1 MATIEV
7 TFPSDGSPGKILKW
21 RVRSDT
27 MVAAGRIL
35 LLYRNA
41 SLAADAAAA
50 AADDDE
56 EAKEP
61 EKKLRATSF
70 GRVKQLLVKEGD
82 VIQPGQ
88 VIALLEGCTHP
99 TVMID
104 LCAECGAD
112 LRVQETS
119 KDGNTAG
126 VSQAS
131 VPMVHSIPELKV
143 CPELAEKIG
152 KEDKQRLLMDRKLVL
167 LVDLDQTIVH
177 TTNDNIPPN
186 LKDVFHFQLYGP
198 NSPWYHT
205 RLRPNTRH
213 FLSEMS
219 RLYELHICTFGA
231 RIYAHT
237 VASLLD
243 KDGVLFS
250 HRILSRDECF
260 DPASKTANL
269 KALFPCGDDLVCII
283 DDREDV
289 WQGCGNLVQVKP
301 YHFFRHT
308 GNINAPPGLEKADAL
323 RLPEPANANESCT
336 NDSQSKDNKNDAPEP
351 ETPLNEAK
359 QSLDHSVDPSVD
371 PSVNPSVDPSVD
383 SSVDPSAKETNYEDK
398 KDEKT
403 ENEVKETKNGKDE
416 NTKANA
422 EEDAESSVE
431 SNTAKEDDKTDKEV
445 TEVAPSVKTDKD
457 SKRATPKENNI
468 IDEDDDDYLLY
479 LEDILRRIH
488 TEFYATHDQE
498 NARKSLRDIIPR
510 VRSQVL
516 KGLCLTFSGLIP
528 THQKLRQSRA
538 YKVARAFGAEVTQDL
553 TEKTTH
559 LVAIRKGTAKANAAR
574 KVANIKIVNS
584 DWLWTCAERW
594 EHVDERLFPLTSQ
607 ARGSRVPPPHCSSPE
622 RVEDVESD
630 STNSFANSINPL
642 MSFTQEEIEFMD
654 KEVDEDMEDMIFE
667 DEEDAEECGTRIRR
681 RSPDS
686 EDSVNDIGELG
697 VSKRKKRKVYNGSSD
712 KGSSKDKDDNRDS
725 DDDDNN
731 DSDDDDNND
740 SDDDDLVARFRRGGD
755 LPDDLDL
762 GDNSQDSVDDLEED
776 NEDDREWNALGAAL
790 EREFLSE

>member
-7 TFPSDGSPGKILKW
+7 TFPSDGPPGRILKW

-35 LLYRNA
+35 LLYQNA
-41 SLAADAAAA
+41 TALAA
-50 AADDDE
+50 DDE

-61 EKKLRATSF
+61 ERKLRATNF
-70 GRVKQLLVKEGD
+70 GRVKQLLAKEGD
-82 VIQPGQ
+82 VVQPGQ
-88 VIALLEGCTHP
+88 VIVLLEGCTHP

-152 KEDKQRLLMDRKLVL
+152 KEDEQRLLTDRKLVL

-308 GNINAPPGLEKADAL
+308 GDINAPPGLEKADAS
-323 RLPEPANANESCT
+323 RSPEPTNADQSCT
-336 NDSQSKDNKNDAPEP
+336 NDLQNKDSKDDASEL
-351 ETPLNEAK
+351 LNEAE
-359 QSLDHSVDPSVD
+359 SL
-371 PSVNPSVDPSVD
+371 VNPSVEETNPSVE
-383 SSVDPSAKETNYEDK
+383 ETNPSEEETNPSVEETNPSVEETNHEDE
-398 KDEKT
+398 KDET
-403 ENEVKETKNGKDE
+403 IENEVKKTKNVEDE
-416 NTKANA
+416 DTKVNTEEENA
-422 EEDAESSVE
+422 E
-431 SNTAKEDDKTDKEV
+431 SNVQSDTLKEDDKTDKEE
-445 TEVAPSVKTDKD
+445 TEIIPSVEDKTDKD
-457 SKRATPKENNI
+457 SKQPTPKQDSNI

-488 TEFYATHDQE
+488 TEFYATLDQE
-498 NARKSLRDIIPR
+498 NTRKSLRDIIPR

-516 KGLCLTFSGLIP
+516 KGLYLTFSGLIP
-528 THQKLRQSRA
+528 THQKLHQSRA
-538 YKVARAFGAEVTQDL
+538 YKVARAFGADVTQDL

-574 KVANIKIVNS
+574 KDANIKIVNS

-622 RVEDVESD
+622 RIEDVESD

-654 KEVDEDMEDMIFE
+654 KEVNEDMEDMIFD
-667 DEEDAEECGTRIRR
+667 DEEDADDTEECGTRIRR
-681 RSPDS
+681 RSSDS
-686 EDSVNDIGELG
+686 EDSANDELG
-697 VSKRKKRKVYNGSSD
+697 VSRRKKRKIYNGNSD
-712 KGSSKDKDDNRDS
+712 KGSSKDKD
-725 DDDDNN
+725 NN
-731 DSDDDDNND
+731 PDSDDDDNND
-740 SDDDDLVARFRRGGD
+740 SDDDDLVARFRRGGE

-762 GDNSQDSVDDLEED
+762 GDNSQDSADDFEEED

>member
-7 TFPSDGSPGKILKW
+7 TFPSDRPPGKILKW

-35 LLYRNA
+35 LVYQ
-41 SLAADAAAA
+41 DATPTA
-50 AADDDE
+50 DDE
-56 EAKEP
+56 ETKGP
-61 EKKLRATSF
+61 EKKLRATNF
-70 GRVKQLLVKEGD
+70 GRVKQILAKEGD
-82 VIQPGQ
+82 VVQPGQ
-88 VIALLEGCTHP
+88 VIVLLEGCTHP

-119 KDGNTAG
+119 KDGNTVG

-152 KEDKQRLLMDRKLVL
+152 KEDEQRLLTDRKLVL

-186 LKDVFHFQLYGP
+186 LKDVFHFQLYGL

-308 GNINAPPGLEKADAL
+308 GDINALPGLEKAEVS
-323 RLPEPANANESCT
+323 RLPVITNESCT
-336 NDSQSKDNKNDAPEP
+336 NSQNKDSKNDASELSN
-351 ETPLNEAK
+351 EAEQPLN
-359 QSLDHSVDPSVD
+359 
-371 PSVNPSVDPSVD
+371 NPSV
-383 SSVDPSAKETNYEDK
+383 KETNHEDE
-398 KDEKT
+398 KDEKIID
-403 ENEVKETKNGKDE
+403 EIKNKNEKDE
-416 NTKANA
+416 DDKVNTEK
-422 EEDAESSVE
+422 DAESNVQTT
-431 SNTAKEDDKTDKEV
+431 TAKEDDKKEI
-445 TEVAPSVKTDKD
+445 TKIASSVETNKN
-457 SKRATPKENNI
+457 SKQAVPKQESNI
-468 IDEDDDDYLLY
+468 IDDDDDDYLLY

-488 TEFYATHDQE
+488 TEFYATLDQE
-498 NARKSLRDIIPR
+498 NTRKSLRDIIPR

-528 THQKLRQSRA
+528 THQKLHQSRA

-574 KVANIKIVNS
+574 KDTNIKIVNS

-630 STNSFANSINPL
+630 KTNSFANSINPL

-654 KEVDEDMEDMIFE
+654 KEVNEDMEDMVFE
-667 DEEDAEECGTRIRR
+667 DEEDDMEECGTKIRR
-681 RSPDS
+681 RSSDS
-686 EDSVNDIGELG
+686 EDSVNDINELG
-697 VSKRKKRKVYNGSSD
+697 VSKRKKRKVYNGNND
-712 KGSSKDKDDNRDS
+712 KDFSKDVDYHDS
-725 DDDDNN
+725 EDDDNN
-731 DSDDDDNND
+731 DS
-740 SDDDDLVARFRRGGD
+740 DDDLVARFRRGGE

-762 GDNSQDSVDDLEED
+762 DDNSQDSVDDFEEED

>member
-7 TFPSDGSPGKILKW
+7 TFPLDRPPGKILKW

-35 LLYRNA
+35 LVYQ
-41 SLAADAAAA
+41 DATPTV
-50 AADDDE
+50 DDE
-56 EAKEP
+56 ETKEP
-61 EKKLRATSF
+61 EKKLRATNF
-70 GRVKQLLVKEGD
+70 GRVKQILAKEGD
-82 VIQPGQ
+82 VVQPGQ
-88 VIALLEGCTHP
+88 VIVLLEGCTHP

-119 KDGNTAG
+119 KDGNTVG

-152 KEDKQRLLMDRKLVL
+152 KEDEQRLLTDRKLVL

-186 LKDVFHFQLYGP
+186 LKDVFHFQLYGL

-308 GNINAPPGLEKADAL
+308 GDINALPGLEKAEVS
-323 RLPEPANANESCT
+323 RLPVNANESCT
-336 NDSQSKDNKNDAPEP
+336 NSQNKDSKNDASELSN
-351 ETPLNEAK
+351 EAEQPLN
-359 QSLDHSVDPSVD
+359 
-371 PSVNPSVDPSVD
+371 NPSV
-383 SSVDPSAKETNYEDK
+383 KETNHEDE
-398 KDEKT
+398 KDEKIID
-403 ENEVKETKNGKDE
+403 EIKNKNEKDE
-416 NTKANA
+416 DDKVNTEK
-422 EEDAESSVE
+422 DAESNVQTA
-431 SNTAKEDDKTDKEV
+431 TAKEDDKKEI
-445 TEVAPSVKTDKD
+445 TKIASSVETNKN
-457 SKRATPKENNI
+457 SKQAVPKQENNI
-468 IDEDDDDYLLY
+468 IDDDDDDYLLY

-488 TEFYATHDQE
+488 TEFYATLDQE
-498 NARKSLRDIIPR
+498 NTRKSLRDIIPR

-528 THQKLRQSRA
+528 THQKLHQSRA

-574 KVANIKIVNS
+574 KDTNIKIVNS

-630 STNSFANSINPL
+630 KTNSFANSINPL

-654 KEVDEDMEDMIFE
+654 KEVNEDMEDMVFE
-667 DEEDAEECGTRIRR
+667 DEEDDMEECGTKIRR
-681 RSPDS
+681 RSSDS
-686 EDSVNDIGELG
+686 EDSVNDINELG
-697 VSKRKKRKVYNGSSD
+697 VSKRKKRKVYNGNND
-712 KGSSKDKDDNRDS
+712 KDFSKDVDYHDS
-725 DDDDNN
+725 EDDDNN
-731 DSDDDDNND
+731 DS
-740 SDDDDLVARFRRGGD
+740 DDDLVARFRRGGE

-762 GDNSQDSVDDLEED
+762 DDNSQDSVDDFEEED

>member
-1 MATIEV
+1 MTIIKV
-7 TFPSDGSPGKILKW
+7 TFPSNGPPGKILKW
-21 RVRSDT
+21 RVRLDT

-35 LLYRNA
+35 LLYQNMTPGIENE
-41 SLAADAAAA
+41 D
-50 AADDDE
+50 
-56 EAKEP
+56 AKEP
-61 EKKLRATSF
+61 ERKLRATNF
-70 GRVKQLLVKEGD
+70 GRVKQILVKEGD
-82 VIQPGQ
+82 IIQPGEE
-88 VIALLEGCTHP
+88 IALLEGCTHP

-112 LRVQETS
+112 LRVQETRN
-119 KDGNTAG
+119 DGNTAG
-126 VSQAS
+126 ISQAS
-131 VPMVHSIPELKV
+131 VPMVHSVPELKV

-152 KEDKQRLLMDRKLVL
+152 KEDEQRLLKDRKLVL

-205 RLRPNTRH
+205 RFRPNTQH

-308 GNINAPPGLEKADAL
+308 GDINAPPGLEKDDIL
-323 RLPEPANANESCT
+323 HSSEPANINESDV
-336 NDSQSKDNKNDAPEP
+336 NDLQNKDDKNGVSE
-351 ETPLNEAK
+351 
-359 QSLDHSVDPSVD
+359 SLSEVGQLSSD
-371 PSVNPSVDPSVD
+371 NPSV
-383 SSVDPSAKETNYEDK
+383 KETKHENE
-398 KDEKT
+398 KDEEIDNKI
-403 ENEVKETKNGKDE
+403 KETKNGDAKVNIEKD
-416 NTKANA
+416 A
-422 EEDAESSVE
+422 D
-431 SNTAKEDDKTDKEV
+431 SNVQSNIIKEDDKINKEV
-445 TEVAPSVKTDKD
+445 VEAVLSVETKKD
-457 SKRATPKENNI
+457 NKQEASKQESNI

-488 TEFYATHDQE
+488 TEFYATLDQG
-498 NARKSLRDIIPR
+498 NGRKSLRDIIPR
-510 VRSQVL
+510 VRSHVL
-516 KGLCLTFSGLIP
+516 KGLYLTFSGLIP
-528 THQKLRQSRA
+528 THQKLHQSRV

-574 KVANIKIVNS
+574 KNANIKIVNPE
-584 DWLWTCAERW
+584 WLWTCAERW
-594 EHVDERLFPLTSQ
+594 ERVDERLFPLTSQ

-622 RVEDVESD
+622 RVEDLESENA
-630 STNSFANSINPL
+630 NSFANSINPL
-642 MSFTQEEIEFMD
+642 MSFTQEEIDIMD
-654 KEVDEDMEDMIFE
+654 KEVDEDMQEQDMVFE
-667 DEEDAEECGTRIRR
+667 EADDAEEYETKIYY
-681 RSPDS
+681 RSSDS
-686 EDSVNDIGELG
+686 EDSINGESD
-697 VSKRKKRKVYNGSSD
+697 VSKRKKRKIYNGNSDKSSSD
-712 KGSSKDKDDNRDS
+712 DKDEKCDSDNDDDDDDS
-725 DDDDNN
+725 DDP
-731 DSDDDDNND
+731 
-740 SDDDDLVARFRRGGD
+740 VTCFRRGQD
-755 LPDDLDL
+755 LPNDLDL
-762 GDNSQDSVDDLEED
+762 GDNSQDSIDDLEAD
-776 NEDDREWNALGAAL
+776 DLEDDREWNAMGAAL

>member
-1 MATIEV
+1 MI
-7 TFPSDGSPGKILKW
+7 I
-21 RVRSDT
+21 
-27 MVAAGRIL
+27 
-35 LLYRNA
+35 
-41 SLAADAAAA
+41 
-50 AADDDE
+50 
-56 EAKEP
+56 
-61 EKKLRATSF
+61 
-70 GRVKQLLVKEGD
+70 
-82 VIQPGQ
+82 
-88 VIALLEGCTHP
+88 LLEGCTHP

-112 LRVQETS
+112 LRVERS
-119 KDGNTAG
+119 GKDGKTAG

-131 VPMVHSIPELKV
+131 VPMVHSVPELKV

-152 KEDKQRLLMDRKLVL
+152 KEDEQRLLKDRKLAL

-186 LKDVFHFQLYGP
+186 LKDVHHFQLYGP

-219 RLYELHICTFGA
+219 RLYELHICSFGA

-237 VASLLD
+237 IASLLD
-243 KDGVLFS
+243 KDGILFS

-308 GNINAPPGLEKADAL
+308 GDINAPPGLNKDDTL
-323 RLPEPANANESCT
+323 HLSEPINANRMCVNESQNKDRKEDT
-336 NDSQSKDNKNDAPEP
+336 AESSSKSLSPESIP
-351 ETPLNEAK
+351 
-359 QSLDHSVDPSVD
+359 
-371 PSVNPSVDPSVD
+371 
-383 SSVDPSAKETNYEDK
+383 AKET
-398 KDEKT
+398 DEKCSEQNDNCNET
-403 ENEVKETKNGKDE
+403 KEEENGDTKVVVKEDVDPKEQTDAVSGNDEKNE
-416 NTKANA
+416 
-422 EEDAESSVE
+422 
-431 SNTAKEDDKTDKEV
+431 EV
-445 TEVAPSVKTDKD
+445 TEAVPPTETETGKNNKQEGSKD
-457 SKRATPKENNI
+457 ESNI

-488 TEFYATHDQE
+488 TEFYSTLDKG
-498 NARKSLRDIIPR
+498 NGRKSLRDIIPR

-528 THQKLRQSRA
+528 THQKLHQSRA

-559 LVAIRKGTAKANAAR
+559 LVAIRRGTAKANAA
-574 KVANIKIVNS
+574 KKDAHVKIVNPE
-584 DWLWTCAERW
+584 WLWTCAERW
-594 EHVDERLFPLTSQ
+594 EHVDERLFPVTTQ
-607 ARGSRVPPPHCSSPE
+607 VRGSRVPPPHCSSPE
-622 RVEDVESD
+622 SVEEVES
-630 STNSFANSINPL
+630 NSAANCFANTINPL

-654 KEVDEDMEDMIFE
+654 KEVEEDMEEQDTIF
-667 DEEDAEECGTRIRR
+667 DVDDAEEYDTRTYH
-681 RSPDS
+681 RSS
-686 EDSVNDIGELG
+686 ESENSMANDEWAPE
-697 VSKRKKRKVYNGSSD
+697 KKKRKIQNGNSDESS
-712 KGSSKDKDDNRDS
+712 SEERDS
-725 DDDDNN
+725 CGSHDDDDDKNE
-731 DSDDDDNND
+731 DDDD
-740 SDDDDLVARFRRGGD
+740 DDDPIARFRRGGD

-762 GDNSQDSVDDLEED
+762 GDNSQDSIDDFEGGD

-790 EREFLSE
+790 EREFLAE

>member
-7 TFPSDGSPGKILKW
+7 TFPSDRPPGKILKW

-35 LLYRNA
+35 LVYQ
-41 SLAADAAAA
+41 DATPTA
-50 AADDDE
+50 DDE
-56 EAKEP
+56 ETKEP
-61 EKKLRATSF
+61 EKKLRATNF
-70 GRVKQLLVKEGD
+70 GRVKQFLAKAGD
-82 VIQPGQ
+82 VVQPGQ
-88 VIALLEGCTHP
+88 VIVLLEGCTHP

-119 KDGNTAG
+119 KDGNTVG

-152 KEDKQRLLMDRKLVL
+152 KEDEQRLLTDRKLVL

-186 LKDVFHFQLYGP
+186 LKDVFHFQLYGL

-308 GNINAPPGLEKADAL
+308 GDINALPGLEKAEVS
-323 RLPEPANANESCT
+323 RLPEPVNANDSCT
-336 NDSQSKDNKNDAPEP
+336 NSQNKDSKNDASELSN
-351 ETPLNEAK
+351 EAEQPLN
-359 QSLDHSVDPSVD
+359 
-371 PSVNPSVDPSVD
+371 NPSVQ
-383 SSVDPSAKETNYEDK
+383 ETNHEDE
-398 KDEKT
+398 KDEKIMD
-403 ENEVKETKNGKDE
+403 EIKNKNERDEDDKVNTVK
-416 NTKANA
+416 
-422 EEDAESSVE
+422 DAESNVQ
-431 SNTAKEDDKTDKEV
+431 TTTTKEDDKKEI
-445 TEVAPSVKTDKD
+445 TKITPSVETNKS
-457 SKRATPKENNI
+457 SKQTVPKQENNI
-468 IDEDDDDYLLY
+468 IDDDDDDYLLY

-488 TEFYATHDQE
+488 TEFYATLDQE
-498 NARKSLRDIIPR
+498 NTRKSLRDIIPR

-528 THQKLRQSRA
+528 THQKLHQSRA

-574 KVANIKIVNS
+574 KDINIKIVNS

-630 STNSFANSINPL
+630 KTNSFANSINPL

-654 KEVDEDMEDMIFE
+654 KEVNEDMEDMVFE
-667 DEEDAEECGTRIRR
+667 DEEDDMEECGTKIRR
-681 RSPDS
+681 RSSDS
-686 EDSVNDIGELG
+686 EDSMNDINELG
-697 VSKRKKRKVYNGSSD
+697 VSKRKKRKVYNGNND
-712 KGSSKDKDDNRDS
+712 KDFSKDVDYHDS
-725 DDDDNN
+725 EDDDNN
-731 DSDDDDNND
+731 DSDDD
-740 SDDDDLVARFRRGGD
+740 DDDDLVARFRRGGE

-762 GDNSQDSVDDLEED
+762 GDNSQDSVDDFEEED

>member
-1 MATIEV
+1 MAIIKV
-7 TFPSDGSPGKILKW
+7 TFPSDGPPGKILKW
-21 RVRSDT
+21 RVRLDT

-35 LLYRNA
+35 LLYQNTTP
-41 SLAADAAAA
+41 SVENED
-50 AADDDE
+50 
-56 EAKEP
+56 AKEP
-61 EKKLRATSF
+61 ERKLRATNF
-70 GRVKQLLVKEGD
+70 GRVKRILAKEGD
-82 VIQPGQ
+82 IIQPGEE
-88 VIALLEGCTHP
+88 IALLEGCTHP

-112 LRVQETS
+112 LRVQETG

-126 VSQAS
+126 ISQAS
-131 VPMVHSIPELKV
+131 VPMVHSVPELKV

-152 KEDKQRLLMDRKLVL
+152 KEDEQRLLKDRKLVL

-205 RLRPNTRH
+205 RFRPNTQH

-301 YHFFRHT
+301 YHFFHHT
-308 GNINAPPGLEKADAL
+308 GDINAPPGLEKGDIL
-323 RLPEPANANESCT
+323 HSCEPTNINESNV
-336 NDSQSKDNKNDAPEP
+336 NDSQNKDNKNGVSE
-351 ETPLNEAK
+351 
-359 QSLDHSVDPSVD
+359 SLSEIGRLSNN
-371 PSVNPSVDPSVD
+371 PSVN
-383 SSVDPSAKETNYEDK
+383 ETNHENK
-398 KDEKT
+398 KDEKI
-403 ENEVKETKNGKDE
+403 ENKIKETKNGDAKV
-416 NTKANA
+416 NI
-422 EEDAESSVE
+422 EEDVD
-431 SNTAKEDDKTDKEV
+431 SNVQSNIVKEDDKTNKEEAALTIE
-445 TEVAPSVKTDKD
+445 TEKD
-457 SKRATPKENNI
+457 NKQEASKQESNI

-488 TEFYATHDQE
+488 TEFYATLDQG
-498 NARKSLRDIIPR
+498 NGRKSLRDIIPR

-516 KGLCLTFSGLIP
+516 KGLYLTFSGLIP
-528 THQKLRQSRA
+528 THQKLHQSRV

-574 KVANIKIVNS
+574 KVANIKIVNPE
-584 DWLWTCAERW
+584 WLWTCAERW
-594 EHVDERLFPLTSQ
+594 ERVDERLFPLTSQ
-607 ARGSRVPPPHCSSPE
+607 YCRPADQEYHHHTVVAR
-622 RVEDVESD
+622 
-630 STNSFANSINPL
+630 N
-642 MSFTQEEIEFMD
+642 
-654 KEVDEDMEDMIFE
+654 
-667 DEEDAEECGTRIRR
+667 
-681 RSPDS
+681 
-686 EDSVNDIGELG
+686 
-697 VSKRKKRKVYNGSSD
+697 VSKIQK
-712 KGSSKDKDDNRDS
+712 
-725 DDDDNN
+725 
-731 DSDDDDNND
+731 
-740 SDDDDLVARFRRGGD
+740 AIT
-755 LPDDLDL
+755 
-762 GDNSQDSVDDLEED
+762 QI
-776 NEDDREWNALGAAL
+776 
-790 EREFLSE
+790 LSLILSIH

>member
-7 TFPSDGSPGKILKW
+7 TFPSDRPPGKILKW

-35 LLYRNA
+35 LVYQ
-41 SLAADAAAA
+41 DATPTA
-50 AADDDE
+50 DDE
-56 EAKEP
+56 EIKEP
-61 EKKLRATSF
+61 EKKLRATNF
-70 GRVKQLLVKEGD
+70 GRVKQFLAKEGD
-82 VIQPGQ
+82 VVQPGQ
-88 VIALLEGCTHP
+88 VIVLLEGCTHP

-119 KDGNTAG
+119 KDGNTVG

-152 KEDKQRLLMDRKLVL
+152 KEDEQRLLTDRKLVL

-301 YHFFRHT
+301 YNFFRHT
-308 GNINAPPGLEKADAL
+308 GDINALPGLEKAEIL
-323 RLPEPANANESCT
+323 RMPEPVNANESCT
-336 NDSQSKDNKNDAPEP
+336 NSQDKDSKNDASELSN
-351 ETPLNEAK
+351 EAEQPLN
-359 QSLDHSVDPSVD
+359 
-371 PSVNPSVDPSVD
+371 NPV
-383 SSVDPSAKETNYEDK
+383 KETNHEDE

-403 ENEVKETKNGKDE
+403 MDEMKNKNEKDE
-416 NTKANA
+416 DDKVNTEKDVESDVQTSTA
-422 EEDAESSVE
+422 EEDDKKEIMKITPSVE
-431 SNTAKEDDKTDKEV
+431 TNKN
-445 TEVAPSVKTDKD
+445 
-457 SKRATPKENNI
+457 SKQAVPKQESNI
-468 IDEDDDDYLLY
+468 IDDDDDDYLLY

-488 TEFYATHDQE
+488 TEFYATLDQE
-498 NARKSLRDIIPR
+498 NTRKSLRDIIPR

-528 THQKLRQSRA
+528 THQKLHQSRA

-574 KVANIKIVNS
+574 KDINIRIVNS

-622 RVEDVESD
+622 RIEDVESD
-630 STNSFANSINPL
+630 KTNSFANSINPL

-654 KEVDEDMEDMIFE
+654 KEVNEDMEDMVFE
-667 DEEDAEECGTRIRR
+667 DEEDDMEECGTKIRR
-681 RSPDS
+681 RSSDS
-686 EDSVNDIGELG
+686 EDSVNDINELG
-697 VSKRKKRKVYNGSSD
+697 VSKRKKRKVYNGNND
-712 KGSSKDKDDNRDS
+712 TDFSKDVDYHDS
-725 DDDDNN
+725 EDDDNN
-731 DSDDDDNND
+731 E

-762 GDNSQDSVDDLEED
+762 GDNSQDSVDDFEEED

>member
-1 MATIEV
+1 
-7 TFPSDGSPGKILKW
+7 
-21 RVRSDT
+21 
-27 MVAAGRIL
+27 
-35 LLYRNA
+35 
-41 SLAADAAAA
+41 
-50 AADDDE
+50 
-56 EAKEP
+56 
-61 EKKLRATSF
+61 
-70 GRVKQLLVKEGD
+70 
-82 VIQPGQ
+82 
-88 VIALLEGCTHP
+88 
-99 TVMID
+99 MID

-119 KDGNTAG
+119 KDGNAAG

-152 KEDKQRLLMDRKLVL
+152 KEDEERLLTDRKLVL

-308 GNINAPPGLEKADAL
+308 GNINAPPGLEKADVSRSL
-323 RLPEPANANESCT
+323 EPASANECT
-336 NDSQSKDNKNDAPEP
+336 NDTQSKDSKNDASE
-351 ETPLNEAK
+351 PLNEAE
-359 QSLDHSVDPSVD
+359 QSLD
-371 PSVNPSVDPSVD
+371 NPV
-383 SSVDPSAKETNYEDK
+383 KETNHEDEK
-398 KDEKT
+398 EEKDEKK
-403 ENEVKETKNGKDE
+403 EERDEKEEKEEKIEDEVTETKNGKDE

-422 EEDAESSVE
+422 EENTESSVQ
-431 SNTAKEDDKTDKEV
+431 SDAAKEDDKTDKEV
-445 TEVAPSVKTDKD
+445 SDTEVVPSAKADTD
-457 SKRATPKENNI
+457 SKQATPKQENNI

-488 TEFYATHDQE
+488 TEFYATLDQE

-516 KGLCLTFSGLIP
+516 KGLYLTFSGLIP
-528 THQKLRQSRA
+528 THQKLHQSRA

-559 LVAIRKGTAKANAAR
+559 LVAIRKGTAKANSAR
-574 KVANIKIVNS
+574 KDANIKIVNS

-667 DEEDAEECGTRIRR
+667 DEEDADDAEECGTRIRR
-681 RSPDS
+681 RSSDS
-686 EDSVNDIGELG
+686 EDSVNDTGELG
-697 VSKRKKRKVYNGSSD
+697 ISKRKKRKIYNGNSD
-712 KGSSKDKDDNRDS
+712 RGSSKDRDDNYESDDDDNRDS

-731 DSDDDDNND
+731 DSDDD
-740 SDDDDLVARFRRGGD
+740 LVARFRKGGD

>member
-1 MATIEV
+1 
-7 TFPSDGSPGKILKW
+7 
-21 RVRSDT
+21 
-27 MVAAGRIL
+27 
-35 LLYRNA
+35 
-41 SLAADAAAA
+41 
-50 AADDDE
+50 
-56 EAKEP
+56 
-61 EKKLRATSF
+61 
-70 GRVKQLLVKEGD
+70 
-82 VIQPGQ
+82 
-88 VIALLEGCTHP
+88 
-99 TVMID
+99 MID

-112 LRVQETS
+112 LRVQETN
-119 KDGNTAG
+119 KDGNVAG

-152 KEDKQRLLMDRKLVL
+152 KEDEQRLLRDRKLVL

-205 RLRPNTRH
+205 RLRPNTRR
-213 FLSEMS
+213 FLSKMS
-219 RLYELHICTFGA
+219 SLYELHICTFGA

-243 KDGVLFS
+243 KDKVLFS

-308 GNINAPPGLEKADAL
+308 GDINALPGLEKVDVS
-323 RLPEPANANESCT
+323 RLSEPVNANESCT
-336 NDSQSKDNKNDAPEP
+336 NESQDKDSKNDTSKSSNEIGQ
-351 ETPLNEAK
+351 PLD
-359 QSLDHSVDPSVD
+359 SLSV
-371 PSVNPSVDPSVD
+371 
-383 SSVDPSAKETNYEDK
+383 KETNHEDE

-403 ENEVKETKNGKDE
+403 DEETKNEKEEDTKV
-416 NTKANA
+416 NTEK
-422 EEDAESSVE
+422 DAESNIQ
-431 SNTAKEDDKTDKEV
+431 SNTARESDKTDKEV
-445 TEVAPSVKTDKD
+445 TEVGPSVETDKD
-457 SKRATPKENNI
+457 NKQAMPKQDSDI

-479 LEDILRRIH
+479 LEDILERIH
-488 TEFYATHDQE
+488 REFYKTLDQE
-498 NARKSLRDIIPR
+498 NTRKSLRDIIPR

-516 KGLCLTFSGLIP
+516 KGVCLTFSGLIP
-528 THQKLRQSRA
+528 THQKLHQSRA
-538 YKVARAFGAEVTQDL
+538 YKVARAFGAEVTQEL

-559 LVAIRKGTAKANAAR
+559 LVAIRKGTAKANAA
-574 KVANIKIVNS
+574 KKHGKIKIVNS

-594 EHVDERLFPLTSQ
+594 ERVEEDLFQLTSQ

-622 RVEDVESD
+622 RIEDVESD
-630 STNSFANSINPL
+630 NTNSFANSINPL

-654 KEVDEDMEDMIFE
+654 KEVDEDMEDMVLE
-667 DEEDAEECGTRIRR
+667 DEEDADDAEECGTRTRR
-681 RSPDS
+681 LSSDS
-686 EDSVNDIGELG
+686 EDSMNDADELG
-697 VSKRKKRKVYNGSSD
+697 VSRKKKRKIYNGKSD

-731 DSDDDDNND
+731 DSDDDD
-740 SDDDDLVARFRRGGD
+740 LGARFRRGGE

-762 GDNSQDSVDDLEED
+762 GDNSQDSVDDLEDD